1 MSQHK
6 PSSHASRAKQKPP
19 RIWKVLTVGAVFVTS
34 IGAPRD
40 ILCSQRREATRNVST
55 SFELRAGVDACVQSA
70 MSANDIPGL
79 AVGVVADGEIAYER
93 GYGVKH
99 RDRGGDVDEH
109 TLFRPGS
116 VDKMF
121 TAAAI
126 LRLVDQGCVDL
137 DDPVT
142 EIVPELHFAPGRW
155 NADQMLVRHLIANT
169 AAIPSFRSLPD
180 GSLSDWVLT
189 LDAIPLLAKPGA
201 FFNYSN
207 SNFALA
213 DMVVERASGMA
224 FSDYMAAEIYRPA
237 GMRDST
243 RNAPEARASGNSS
256 FGHADDGT
264 IYAPDDYAH
273 IFDGF
278 MSAHDIARWAQ
289 IMLNDGEDV
298 LSRKS
303 AFMAQAPQVPLL
315 FYPAHLSSIGGGSYG
330 FGLFVEDY
338 PDGRVVRHSG
348 GIPGWV
354 SQVAWVPSQGFAVVM
369 LANSWPNAFD
379 GLEDAVECIL
389 ESSIGFTMP
398 DVSEPSHPSTWSRY
412 AGTYDAVFE
421 DGFEFEV
428 IVEYQ
433 DGELLMTAPDP
444 NHPSQMITRV
454 LENVHASGFL
464 FRPNENDWWDI
475 TFVRNKGK
483 PAPVRWLRNQ
493 RFVGLRQT
501 GVRRTSSRSNP

>member
-1 MSQHK
+1 MKSDSTPRTTHRFTLAATTATCFLLGAFAGASETASHESDSTE
-6 PSSHASRAKQKPP
+6 SSN
-19 RIWKVLTVGAVFVTS
+19 LGA
-34 IGAPRD
+34 A
-40 ILCSQRREATRNVST
+40 
-55 SFELRAGVDACVQSA
+55 VDACVEA
-70 MSANDIPGL
+70 EMSAYDIPGL
-79 AVGVVADGEIAYER
+79 AVVVVSEGEIAYES

-99 RDRGGDVDEH
+99 RDQGGAVDEH

-126 LRLVDQGCVDL
+126 LRLVDQGVVNLNDR
-137 DDPVT
+137 VT
-142 EIVPELHFAPGRW
+142 EYVPELHFGPGRW
-155 NADQMLVRHLIANT
+155 DSEQMLVRHLITNT
-169 AAIPSFRSLPD
+169 AALPSFRTLPD
-180 GSLSDWVLT
+180 GTLSDWVLT
-189 LDAIPLLAKPGA
+189 LDEIPLLAKPGA

-213 DMVVERASGMA
+213 DLVVERASGMA
-224 FSDYMAAEIYRPA
+224 FGDYMAAEIYRPA

-243 RNAPEARASGNSS
+243 RNASEARASGNSS

-264 IYAPDDYAH
+264 IYAPDDYTH

-289 IMLNDGEDV
+289 IMMNGGEDV

-303 AFMAQAPQVPLL
+303 AFMTQAPQVPLL
-315 FYPAHLSSIGGGSYG
+315 FYPAHPSSIGGGSYG

-348 GIPGWV
+348 GISGWV

-369 LANSWPNAFD
+369 LANSWPDAFY
-379 GLEDAVECIL
+379 GLQEAVECIL

-398 DVSEPSHPSTWSRY
+398 DMSEPSEMSTWSRY

-444 NHPSQMITRV
+444 NKPSRMITRS

-464 FRPNENDWWDI
+464 FRPNANDWWEV
-475 TFVRNKGK
+475 TFVPGKGE
-483 PAPVRWLRNQ
+483 APGARWLRNT
-493 RFVGLRQT
+493 RFVGFRKAST
-501 GVRRTSSRSNP
+501 RRGFHRSAQ

>member
-1 MSQHK
+1 MKSADSARTTERLTVTLTVALWFLLSVQPGNAQTK
-6 PSSHASRAKQKPP
+6 RHASISDRTLDLGQQVDSCVQA
-19 RIWKVLTVGAVFVTS
+19 
-34 IGAPRD
+34 
-40 ILCSQRREATRNVST
+40 ST
-55 SFELRAGVDACVQSA
+55 SAY
-70 MSANDIPGL
+70 DIPGL
-79 AVGVVADGEIAYER
+79 AIAVVSEGEIAYER
-93 GYGVKH
+93 GYGEKH
-99 RDRGGDVDEH
+99 RVQGGAVDEH

-126 LRLVDQGCVDL
+126 LRLVDQGVLDL
-137 DDPVT
+137 DDRVT
-142 EIVPELHFAPGRW
+142 EYVPELHFAPGRW
-155 NADQMLVRHLIANT
+155 DSDQMLVRHLIANT
-169 AAIPSFRSLPD
+169 AAIPSFRTLPD
-180 GSLSDWVLT
+180 GSLSDWVST
-189 LDAIPLLAKPGA
+189 LDEVPLLAKPGA

-213 DMVVERASGMA
+213 DLVIERASGMA
-224 FSDYMAAEIYRPA
+224 FSDYVAAEIYRLA
-237 GMRDST
+237 GMNDST
-243 RNAPEARASGNSS
+243 RNASEAIASGNYS

-264 IYAPDDYAH
+264 IYTPNDYTH

-289 IMLNDGEDV
+289 IMMNGGENV
-298 LSRKS
+298 LSSKS

-315 FYPAHLSSIGGGSYG
+315 FYPAHPTSIDGGSYG
-330 FGLFVEDY
+330 FGLFVDDY

-369 LANSWPNAFD
+369 LANSWPDAFN
-379 GLEDAVECIL
+379 GLVDAVECVL

-398 DVSEPSHPSTWSRY
+398 EMSEPSEASTWSRY
-412 AGTYDAVFE
+412 AGTYDAVYE

-428 IVEYQ
+428 IVEYR

-444 NHPSQMITRV
+444 NDPSQRITRV

-464 FRPNENDWWDI
+464 FRPNPNDWWEV
-475 TFVRNKGK
+475 TFVSGKGNG
-483 PAPVRWLRNQ
+483 PGVRWLRNL
-493 RFVGLRQT
+493 RFVGFRKMAT
-501 GVRRTSSRSNP
+501 RSGFRRSAP